1 MRTKLWAWGGGAAVV
16 AVSGTVVA
24 LSLSGGGD
32 EATPAPR
39 ARQYTSFA
47 ACLLTD
53 AKGVAGP
60 QAAPVWAGMKDAS
73 LATHAKASYL
83 AVAGPAT
90 EANAQAYANTL
101 IQQRCDLVLAV
112 GEAPVSAVRQLA
124 PRSPKSQ
131 FVAVGA
137 GFTAHNVRFIP
148 AVAGTRTAVAKAME
162 SAVDASPKQ

>member
-1 MRTKLWAWGGGAAVV
+1 MRKKLWAWGGGAAAV
-16 AVSGTVVA
+16 AVAGTVVA
-24 LSLSGGGD
+24 LSLSGGGGD
-32 EATPAPR
+32 TSPVPR

-73 LATHAKASYL
+73 LAMRAKASYL
-83 AVAGPAT
+83 AVAGPET

-112 GEAPVSAVRQLA
+112 GKAPASAVRQLA

-131 FVAVGA
+131 FITVGSGSA
-137 GFTAHNVRFIP
+137 MRNVRFI
-148 AVAGTRTAVAKAME
+148 AASSGTRTAVAKAME
-162 SAVDASPKQ
+162 AAVDASPKG